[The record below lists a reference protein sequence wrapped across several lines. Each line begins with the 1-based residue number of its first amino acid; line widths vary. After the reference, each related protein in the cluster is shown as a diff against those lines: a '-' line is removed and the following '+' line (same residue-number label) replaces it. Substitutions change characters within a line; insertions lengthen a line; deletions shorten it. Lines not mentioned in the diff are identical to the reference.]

1 MMNNS
6 TETVVTNHSEAE
18 YIYYNEGKFFMLF
31 IEFTLVWI
39 ISLPLALLSFA
50 LLAFVG
56 ICLVVISKW
65 L

>member
-18 YIYYNEGKFFMLF
+18 YSYYNEGKFFMLF

-39 ISLPLALLSFA
+39 ISPPVALLSFTNHY
-50 LLAFVG
+50 
-56 ICLVVISKW
+56 
-65 L
+65 